1 MATQLI
7 ECVPNFSEGRR
18 PEVVDAVVSAV
29 SRIPGVIV
37 LDRSSDVDHNRT
49 VLTLV
54 GAPDGL
60 KEAILA
66 LFGEVAKHVDLTQHT
81 GEHPRMGAVDVV
93 PFIPVRNATMAD
105 CVALAE
111 DVAQAVAERFD
122 VPAFLYAEAA
132 RRPERKLL
140 SAIRKG
146 EFEGLAVKMQDPL
159 WAPDFGPGQPHPK
172 LGATAFGARP
182 FLIAYNIQLGTAD
195 LTIANA
201 ISKAIRASSGGL
213 MNVQAM
219 GVFLAD
225 RNVAQVSMNL
235 LNYEKTP
242 LYRVQELVKAEA
254 ARFGVPVIGSEVIGL
269 VPQAALLDAA
279 AYYLQIENWTPSL
292 VLENKI
298 MEQASDAELVSR

>member
-1 MATQLI
+1 MATKLI

-18 PEVVDAVVSAV
+18 PEVVDAVASAV
-29 SRIPGVIV
+29 SRVPGVIL

-54 GAPDGL
+54 GAPEGL
-60 KEAILA
+60 KEAILN
-66 LFGEVAKHVDLTQHT
+66 LYDEVAKHVDLTQHT

-111 DVAQAVAERFD
+111 EVGAAVAERFD
-122 VPAFLYAEAA
+122 VPVFLYAEAA

-146 EFEGLAVKMQDPL
+146 EFEGLAAKMQDPA
-159 WAPDFGPGQPHPK
+159 WAPEFGPGQPHPK
-172 LGATAFGARP
+172 LGASAFGARP
-182 FLIAYNIQLGTAD
+182 FLIAYNLQLGTAD
-195 LTIANA
+195 LAIANA
-201 ISKAIRASSGGL
+201 ISKAVRASSGGL
-213 MNVQAM
+213 ANVQAM

-242 LYRVQELVKAEA
+242 IYRVQELVKAEA
-254 ARFGVPVIGSEVIGL
+254 ARYGVPVIGSEVIGL
-269 VPQAALLDAA
+269 LPQAALLDTA
-279 AYYLQIENWTPSL
+279 AYYLQIENWSPSL
-292 VLENKI
+292 VLENTI
-298 MEQASDAELVSR
+298 MEKASDAELVTR

>member
-18 PEVVDAVVSAV
+18 PEVVDAVANAV
-29 SRIPGVIV
+29 SRVPGVIL
-37 LDRSSDVDHNRT
+37 LDRSSDADHNRT

-60 KEAILA
+60 KEAVLA
-66 LFGEVAKHVDLTQHT
+66 LYAEVAKHVDLTQHT

-105 CVALAE
+105 CVALSEEIGA
-111 DVAQAVAERFD
+111 AVAERFD
-122 VPAFLYAEAA
+122 LPVFLYAEAA
-132 RRPERKLL
+132 KRPERKLL
-140 SAIRKG
+140 STIRKG
-146 EFEGLAVKMQDPL
+146 EFEGLSAKMQDPL
-159 WAPDFGPGQPHPK
+159 WAPDFGPSQPHPR
-172 LGATAFGARP
+172 LGASVFGARA
-182 FLIAYNIQLGTAD
+182 FLIAYNIQLGTSD
-195 LTIANA
+195 LAIANA
-201 ISKAIRASSGGL
+201 ISKAVRASSGGL

-219 GVFLAD
+219 GVHLAD

-242 LYRVQELVKAEA
+242 IYRVQELVKAEA
-254 ARFGVPVIGSEVIGL
+254 ARFGVAVTGSEVIGL

-279 AYYLQIENWTPSL
+279 AYYLQIENWSPAL
-292 VLENKI
+292 VLENTILEK
-298 MEQASDAELVSR
+298 ESHAERASC